1 VLTLERLGQGM
12 RLENSRSPQRRVH
25 WRTSSQGQ
33 GVAV

>member
-25 WRTSSQGQ
+25 
-33 GVAV
+33 